1 MKFRYLAISSLLI
14 GYSFLG
20 CRPDE
25 EVTDPKINA
34 FWLNDLTLTEGNT
47 NTVRELSVRVDGTIT
62 KPISVAYEIKEGTA
76 RFDTDLKSGAG
87 TIDLAAGATNFTIPV
102 EVIGDEFFEITESF
116 SIGLSFNGTSFTLAP
131 SIIDTDLIEPI
142 LEDEDGY
149 FSEEEHPSMQLVWQD
164 EFVGTQLNSTYWSY
178 ETGNGC
184 NVGNCGWGNNELEV
198 YTSNADNVKIE
209 DNKLVITAINTGGGY
224 TSARIKTQTKVKP
237 TFGRI
242 DVRAK
247 LPKGKGIWPA
257 IWMLGETI
265 TSVGWPACGE
275 IDIMELVGHEPAKSH
290 GTVHFDQGGYRT
302 STGSKSLTTGDFSES
317 FHVFSLVW
325 EKNKI
330 TWYIDNESFKTF
342 SHEESEFNQ
351 PQFFIMNVAVGGNWP
366 GSPDGTT
373 VFPQSMVVDYIRVFQ

>member
-1 MKFRYLAISSLLI
+1 MKFCYLAISTLLI
-14 GYSFLG
+14 GLSFSG
-20 CRPDE
+20 CNPQE
-25 EVTDPKINA
+25 EPATEI
-34 FWLNDLTLTEGNT
+34 NDLWLTESVLTEGN
-47 NTVRELSVRVDGTIT
+47 VSSIRQLSIT
-62 KPISVAYEIKEGTA
+62 LYGHIGEPIEISYEIKEGSA
-76 RFDTDLKSGAG
+76 RFDADLKSGSG
-87 TIDLAAGATNFTIPV
+87 TIEIAPGATDFTIPV
-102 EVIGDEFFEITESF
+102 EIIGDEFFEMSESF
-116 SIGLSFNGTSFTLAP
+116 LIELVFRGRTFSFMPT
-131 SIIDTDLIEPI
+131 IIDTDLIEPI
-142 LEDEDGY
+142 LEDEDG
-149 FSEEEHPSMQLVWQD
+149 FISAEEHPSMQIIWQD
-164 EFVGTQLNSTYWSY
+164 EFNGTQLNTLYWSN
-178 ETGNGC
+178 ELGNGC
-184 NVGNCGWGNNELEV
+184 SVGNCGWGNNELEN
-198 YTSNADNVKIE
+198 YTASE
-209 DNKLVITAINTGGGY
+209 DNLKLENGKLIITAVNTGGGY
-224 TSARIKTQTKVKP
+224 TSARIKTQAKVKP

-265 TSVGWPACGE
+265 TTVGWPACGE